1 MTSKVVTANRLR
13 DGLVVFLAEGDGWS
27 LALAD
32 ARVADGTQAAAA
44 ILAVAEQA
52 ADDRIVVEPY
62 LIDVTADNGTVR
74 PVRYRER
81 IRADG
86 GPTFDPLQTNR
97 PDGA

>member
-13 DGLVVFLAEGDGWS
+13 DGLVVFLAEGERWS

-32 ARVADGTQAAAA
+32 ARVADGSQAEAA

-62 LIDVTADNGTVR
+62 LIDVTADNGAVR

-86 GPTFDPLQTNR
+86 GPTFDPLQTNH
-97 PDGA
+97 PGQG

>member
-32 ARVADGTQAAAA
+32 ARVADGPRAEAA
-44 ILAVAEQA
+44 IMAVAEQA
-52 ADDRIVVEPY
+52 SDDRIVVGPY

-86 GPTFDPLQTNR
+86 GPTIDPFQTNR
-97 PDGA
+97 AGEE

>member
-1 MTSKVVTANRLR
+1 MSLKVVTANRLR

-32 ARVADGTQAAAA
+32 ARVADGPRAAAA
-44 ILAVAEQA
+44 IMAVAEQA

-74 PVRYRER
+74 PVRTREQ

-86 GPTFDPLQTNR
+86 GPTFDPFQTNHA
-97 PDGA
+97 GEA